1 MSIRFLRW
9 EVIKL
14 FSYKKFEELCNEK
27 NVTAYQV
34 SNASGVA
41 TSTLSMWKQG
51 KYIPKIDKIQQIA
64 ECFNVP
70 ITYFL
75 EEGNETENE

>member
-1 MSIRFLRW
+1 M
-9 EVIKL
+9 
-14 FSYKKFEELCNEK
+14 FSYEKFEKLCNEK

-51 KYIPKIDKIQQIA
+51 KYTPKIDKIQKIA
-64 ECFNVP
+64 N
-70 ITYFL
+70 YFGVSL
-75 EEGNETENE
+75 NEFMKEKEV